1 MARYKIGAG
10 ETREDIIALATGDS
24 LYIDVDATV
33 RQAGD
38 DAGITLTGTGA
49 FIRNFG
55 RVETLGEGFA
65 IGGTLSGVLDV
76 TIRNEAGAT
85 IQGGDGAIDL
95 ESADGSS
102 GEVKLYNAGVIEG
115 GTTRAINF
123 KDLLTGNIFI
133 ENAAGGVISNNGEAD
148 VVRPGNDGAAFIS
161 IVNAGTIQAGVVAGE
176 TSGGDAIDLQPEDG
190 GNQAVILN
198 EETGIIEGGKHGIT
212 GANTAI
218 IVNLE
223 GGQIIGRNGS
233 GINFDTEQAD
243 GDLAVSVF
251 NHGLISGR
259 YDGYGDGDGDG
270 VDVDYIVDVKNHGTI
285 EGIGAD
291 DIDDFGDGIAAGGGQ
306 IRNFAGATIHGA
318 FNGILIDDGDRNGA
332 YAETRLNNEG
342 TISADQGTAVRFI
355 GDFAD
360 RVVNGGTITGP
371 VALDT
376 GAGDDRVTNTGTLTG
391 DVLLVDGN
399 DRFRS
404 GLGAG
409 ADVIDGGAGDDRISA
424 TDGAQTIIGG
434 LGRDLL
440 AGGAGAD
447 TFVYTSI
454 AESNRTTGADRILD
468 YLTGDVIDLTA
479 IDANT
484 NLDGDQAFTSIGT
497 AVFSGVAGELR
508 IAMNTNGN
516 TLLGDVDGDRI
527 ADFAVSFGSTTVP
540 SDILAGVLA

>member
-1 MARYKIGAG
+1 MARYRVKDDQIVK
-10 ETREDIIALATGDS
+10 DQLALASGDS
-24 LYIDVDATV
+24 LYVAWGGEMFSAS
-33 RQAGD
+33 AG
-38 DAGITLTGTGA
+38 AAVTLSGAGA
-49 FIRNFG
+49 FVRNLG
-55 RVETLGEGFA
+55 YIETVGEGFA
-65 IGGTLSGVLDV
+65 ITGTLSGTIDTL
-76 TIRNEAGAT
+76 IRNEDSGTIIGGAGGIKLSSPSGSDGEVRLVNAGL
-85 IQGGDGAIDL
+85 IAGGNTWAID
-95 ESADGSS
+95 
-102 GEVKLYNAGVIEG
+102 
-115 GTTRAINF
+115 F
-123 KDLLTGNIFI
+123 KDLRTGTIVI
-133 ENAAGGVISNNGEAD
+133 ENLAGGEITNYGTAD
-148 VVRPGNDGAAFIS
+148 VIRPGNDGESFIS
-161 IVNAGTIQAGVVAGE
+161 ITNAGTIRADVVEGE
-176 TSGGDAIDLQPEDG
+176 SASGDAIDLQPEDG
-190 GNQAVILN
+190 GNQAVIVN
-198 EETGIIEGGKHGIT
+198 ETTGIIKGGKHGIT
-212 GANTAI
+212 GANTAF
-218 IVNLE
+218 IVNL
-223 GGQIIGRNGS
+223 GDGQIIGRNGS
-233 GINFDTEQAD
+233 GINFDTEAAD
-243 GDLAVSVF
+243 GDGAVTVL
-251 NHGLISGR
+251 NRGTISGR

-270 VDVDYIVDVKNHGTI
+270 VDVDYLIDINNYGTI
-285 EGIGAD
+285 EGVGAD
-291 DIDDFGDGIAAGGGQ
+291 NIDDFADGIAAGGGQ
-306 IRNFAGATIHGA
+306 IRNHAGATIHGA

-342 TISADQGTAVRFI
+342 TISADQGTGVQFI

-376 GAGDDRVTNTGTLTG
+376 GAGDDRVTNTGTLAG
-391 DVLLVDGN
+391 DVLLGSGN
-399 DRFRS
+399 DFFRS
-404 GLGAG
+404 GLGASAG
-409 ADVIDGGAGDDRISA
+409 IIDGGAGDDRISA

-497 AVFSGVAGELR
+497 AAFSGVAGELR
-508 IAMNTNGN
+508 IAMNVNGN